1 MNLWRKQM
9 CAKRYNIISIGTRAM
24 HHAKREN
31 VWQQIYLKKLM
42 REDLN
47 NFLEIVI
54 WKFKTKI
61 KIWRML
67 VDQNEK

>member
-1 MNLWRKQM
+1 
-9 CAKRYNIISIGTRAM
+9 M
-24 HHAKREN
+24 HHAKRED